1 MTVRPLIRYAG
12 WSMLAIV
19 LGTALLSFTY
29 YLSIA
34 SMWGPIDFLD
44 VYHWQLSAWMV
55 WLVLTPAVFTL
66 LKPLAARGERDW
78 RLWATVFAISLV
90 ALTLH
95 AGWYGLVSILTS
107 PYPTMA
113 QFTGAVGFHVRFGLP
128 ADLAVIIAIV
138 FIAGRAAVAEALARH
153 RLESERALRE
163 SEEKFRSFF
172 EEAVFDVFRSTPNG
186 RFLMLNKS
194 AARAMGYDTPEDAM
208 RSITNIGEQL
218 YEEPGIRE
226 AYLDTLRRDGQV
238 TNWIWKMRRRDG
250 TMRWNNETSRAV
262 FNGFGEIEYVEGT
275 AKDITAEME
284 AREALQESERHQAE
298 LRAQLADAQL
308 RALKLQMKPHFLFN
322 VLNTVAMMIRTGET
336 TKAQEVVTLLGSM
349 FRRFLEFEG
358 ADVVTLEQE
367 FAFVELY
374 LGLERFRF
382 EDRVRIRREIDPAA
396 LQLPVPTLIL
406 QPLVEN
412 AVKHGLAGIAGLCK
426 LYLGARLKDGVLEME
441 IANDVNPE
449 AVRSPQHGY
458 GIGVRNTRARLWEIY
473 GDRAS
478 FDLIPEGASV
488 RAVLRIPAEAS
499 A

>member
-1 MTVRPLIRYAG
+1 MPMTVRPLIRYAG

-194 AARAMGYDTPEDAM
+194 AARAMSRCSRA
-208 RSITNIGEQL
+208 
-218 YEEPGIRE
+218 
-226 AYLDTLRRDGQV
+226 ACRRDAAS
-238 TNWIWKMRRRDG
+238 
-250 TMRWNNETSRAV
+250 SR
-262 FNGFGEIEYVEGT
+262 
-275 AKDITAEME
+275 
-284 AREALQESERHQAE
+284 S
-298 LRAQLADAQL
+298 
-308 RALKLQMKPHFLFN
+308 
-322 VLNTVAMMIRTGET
+322 
-336 TKAQEVVTLLGSM
+336 S
-349 FRRFLEFEG
+349 
-358 ADVVTLEQE
+358 
-367 FAFVELY
+367 
-374 LGLERFRF
+374 
-382 EDRVRIRREIDPAA
+382 
-396 LQLPVPTLIL
+396 
-406 QPLVEN
+406 
-412 AVKHGLAGIAGLCK
+412 
-426 LYLGARLKDGVLEME
+426 
-441 IANDVNPE
+441 
-449 AVRSPQHGY
+449 
-458 GIGVRNTRARLWEIY
+458 W
-473 GDRAS
+473 
-478 FDLIPEGASV
+478 
-488 RAVLRIPAEAS
+488 
-499 A
+499 